1 MTTHAEEQ
9 IIGLLDA
16 NQEITDINLF
26 FQLSMIT
33 SWLTCES
40 IRNATEKEKNDS
52 NAYFTSICNINP
64 LNLIISINDILQK
77 YLLPDDRKAI
87 EKLKCDL
94 ALPESSDKT
103 FSPLNDYLKLYRALV
118 PCCLKWVDQYEEVWK
133 KVECDPI
140 YQEMTEKLK

>member
-94 ALPESSDKT
+94 ALPESSDIR
-103 FSPLNDYLKLYRALV
+103 FI
-118 PCCLKWVDQYEEVWK
+118 K
-133 KVECDPI
+133 K
-140 YQEMTEKLK
+140 